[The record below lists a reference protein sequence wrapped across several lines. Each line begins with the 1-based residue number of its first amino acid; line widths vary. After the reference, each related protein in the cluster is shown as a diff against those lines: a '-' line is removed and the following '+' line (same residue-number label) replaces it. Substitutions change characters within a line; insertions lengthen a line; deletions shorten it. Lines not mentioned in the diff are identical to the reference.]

1 MKQPHLDELLRLFVA
16 ELVGGGRAD
25 PASLRRGFA
34 SLDAVS
40 LDRLRFCADA
50 NRMLPALGYVIDQG
64 PDPHLVP
71 DRLRVPATNA
81 WRANRLR
88 NRAIVVLAGR
98 VQEALE
104 SAGERPIL
112 FKGIHYLDWLW
123 PDVGARRLQDLDLV
137 MPGADVD
144 RCRASLR
151 PLGFE
156 PIEEPA
162 SDAIHLRHAM
172 GLEIDLHH
180 RFRLFEHLDAEADVV
195 SHASRLAP
203 GSHWRVFEPTRELAT
218 LLHHHCSN
226 HVEAE
231 GARLCWIADL
241 ALRLRHAADEDIA
254 TVTALVGD
262 QRRLERAAWMLALIE
277 DSLGVPMERWRRGL
291 PPLRDRVDWAT
302 AMASNRLLPFGL
314 PSLRGWARLV
324 ASAGKRH
331 RDRWGPRP
339 SFGDLQRL
347 PTVMRTL
354 GSPKARTASSR

>member
-1 MKQPHLDELLRLFVA
+1 MKRPHLDELLRLFVA

-226 HVEAE
+226 HVETE

-277 DSLGVPMERWRRGL
+277 DSLGVPMERWRRAL

-339 SFGDLQRL
+339 SLADLQRL